1 MSDTMTKAKL
11 LAKMRATRREW
22 DVLFAHMSPAQMMQP
37 GMIGDWSIK
46 DVIFHCTSYA
56 RWFVNALQAVILRT
70 PLPAPENTL
79 PIDERNQLDF
89 RESQQHSLDSVLA
102 DARDVFRGLIELTEA
117 QTEALLLEPQRFAGI
132 AEPILV
138 WKYLDYICNHYH
150 GHMQAIRAGLEQ
162 PEQSVAYS

>member
-1 MSDTMTKAKL
+1 MSDAMTKAKL
-11 LAKMRATRREW
+11 LAKMHATRREW
-22 DVLFAHMSPAQMMQP
+22 DVLLAHMSPAQMMQP
-37 GMIGDWSIK
+37 SMIGDWSIK

-56 RWFVNALQAVILRT
+56 RWFVTALQAVVLGT

-102 DARDVFRGLIELTEA
+102 DARDVFCGLIELTEA

-138 WKYLDYICNHYH
+138 WKHLDYVCNHYR

-162 PEQSVAYS
+162 SLAYS